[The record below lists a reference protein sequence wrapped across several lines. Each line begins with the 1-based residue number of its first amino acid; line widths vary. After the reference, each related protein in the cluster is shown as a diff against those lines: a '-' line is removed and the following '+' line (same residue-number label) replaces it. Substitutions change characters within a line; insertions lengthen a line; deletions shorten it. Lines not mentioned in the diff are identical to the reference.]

1 MQIQI
6 TNCNNI
12 DSAEIDLA
20 ESKLNIK
27 FAPNGTGKSTIAKA
41 IEFAAKKGSSA
52 LSSLLPFKYR
62 KANPDNLQPTVTGLE
77 QVNNVMFFNDEYVR
91 V

>member
-41 IEFAAKKGSSA
+41 IEFVAKKDSSA
-52 LSSLLPFKYR
+52 LSSLLP
-62 KANPDNLQPTVTGLE
+62 LS
-77 QVNNVMFFNDEYVR
+77 
-91 V
+91 